1 MAKKNTINQKE
12 TMYNATALVYLKYG
26 GERIAPGGEFKVK
39 ESHVEEL
46 KKKNCAKIGKA
57 IVAAVD
63 AGEDA
68 DQNTNPD
75 ATNGSNP
82 DEIEDPEGKD
92 NLKGKDNPKA
102 GA

>member
-1 MAKKNTINQKE
+1 MAKKNTTSQKE

-63 AGEDA
+63 PGEDG

-75 ATNGSNP
+75 ATGGTDGVDGNTDNS
-82 DEIEDPEGKD
+82 KD
-92 NLKGKDNPKA
+92 KDNPKA